1 MFKFQVFRKKNATKG
16 VRAPQ
21 LVVIPENRNTIAR
34 FTSALALI
42 PEARFST
49 YQPEVTPQP
58 DLSPDNSEPVRFW
71 YADPEMVSLK
81 NDSAHKNSC
90 ANV

>member
-16 VRAPQ
+16 VRSPQ
-21 LVVIPENRNTIAR
+21 LLVIPENRNTTAR
-34 FTSALALI
+34 LTSTTVLI

-49 YQPEVTPQP
+49 YQPDTNQQP
-58 DLSPDNSEPVRFW
+58 DLSPDNSEPVRFG
-71 YADPEMVSLK
+71 YAGNEITSLT
-81 NDSAHKNSC
+81 NDLTHKNSC

>member
-1 MFKFQVFRKKNATKG
+1 MFRFQVFRKKNATKG
-16 VRAPQ
+16 VRSPQ
-21 LVVIPENRNTIAR
+21 TVLIPENRNTTAR
-34 FTSALALI
+34 LTSTPVLV

-49 YQPEVTPQP
+49 YQPDTNQQP

-71 YADPEMVSLK
+71 YAGSEITSLK
-81 NDSAHKNSC
+81 SDSKHKNSC